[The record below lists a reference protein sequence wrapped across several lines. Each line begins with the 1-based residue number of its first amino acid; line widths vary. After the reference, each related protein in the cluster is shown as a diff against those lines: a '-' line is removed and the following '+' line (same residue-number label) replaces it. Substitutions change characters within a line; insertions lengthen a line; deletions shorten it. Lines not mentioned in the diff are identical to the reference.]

1 MTATPTPSTADGAVS
16 FREEVRGLL
25 NDRLLDAAHDM
36 TLADGWA
43 SVTMNKVAVR
53 AGVSRQTVYNEFG
66 NKSELANALVLRELS
81 RFLDVV
87 REALES
93 CDDVVA
99 AVGAAIEGALLMAE
113 DNQLIRSALSQTE
126 QDADLIAHLTT
137 DSTLVLTISRAV
149 IVEVITERF
158 PDVPLTLDEINVVAD
173 MAVRLVLSHI
183 TRPAEPPAEVGKRV
197 AWVLS
202 HLLKD

>member
-1 MTATPTPSTADGAVS
+1 MSRY
-16 FREEVRGLL
+16 RENVRVLL
-25 NDRLLDAAHDM
+25 RGQILDAAYD
-36 TLADGWA
+36 LVVAEGWEKLRIA
-43 SVTMNKVAVR
+43 AVAR
-53 AGVSRQTVYNEFG
+53 TAGVSRQTVYNEFG